1 MAKQALIIL
10 AVVLVFGVLVPY
22 YKGLEFLDP
31 VVILVYSCM
40 ALLFVVPASA
50 EIFAGGEAMARAE
63 IISRMGMILA
73 YGWGSTVLMLL
84 SGIVTVNLTHWYG
97 RTLLPSPALLA
108 AALLLS
114 LVATL
119 AVISGTALLARRVGA
134 HAAKTLL
141 RFSFLVLLLAGG
153 FGFRYLPPDWRMAI
167 DRQMTTAGLI
177 HFSLW
182 ACAAFALAAL
192 VLLPQVIRSAAQVS
206 SKLPG

>member
-40 ALLFVVPASA
+40 SLLFVVPASA
-50 EIFAGGEAMARAE
+50 EIFAGAEAVARAE

-73 YGWGSTVLMLL
+73 YGWGTIVLMLV

-97 RTLLPSPALLA
+97 RTLLPSAALLA
-108 AALLLS
+108 SALLLS
-114 LVATL
+114 LMATL
-119 AVISGTALLARRVGA
+119 TVISGTALLARRIGA
-134 HAAKTLL
+134 HAAKSVL
-141 RFSFLVLLLAGG
+141 RFSFLALLLAGG
-153 FGFRYLPPDWRMAI
+153 FGFRYLPPEWRTTI

-182 ACAAFALAAL
+182 ASAVFCAAAL
-192 VLLPQVIRSAAQVS
+192 VLVPRSARSVAQDGS
-206 SKLPG
+206 TLQ